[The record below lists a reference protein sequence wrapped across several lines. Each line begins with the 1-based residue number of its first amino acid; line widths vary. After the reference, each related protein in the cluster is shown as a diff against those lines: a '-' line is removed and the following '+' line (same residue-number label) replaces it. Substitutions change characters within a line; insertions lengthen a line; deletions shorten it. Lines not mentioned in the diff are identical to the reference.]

1 MNYVDLNKVMKAYKF
16 YDDKLEFYNL
26 TYIIYHYNIS
36 SAVIGFENILSR
48 RGKVYDYHEVE
59 PNTFK
64 ITLED
69 ENVWYVIEFD
79 IVPGTIMIM

>member
-1 MNYVDLNKVMKAYKF
+1 MKAYKF

-36 SAVIGFENILSR
+36 SAVISFEKTIMSFR
-48 RGKVYDYHEVE
+48 SKVYDYHEVE
-59 PNTFK
+59 PNIFK

-69 ENVWYVIEFD
+69 EDVWYVKEFE
-79 IVPGTIMIM
+79 IGPGTIMIM